1 MLASTVDVHLDLTEP
16 SEQSIKVTVRWTP
29 STRRLVLQFP
39 LWTPGS
45 YTVRD
50 PVQHLHS
57 LRLVSAAGPIAYRR
71 LAPNRWLVDLN
82 DLAALELTYVIEA
95 RDLTVRTA
103 HLDPDFAAISLA
115 AVVMELEGLMPYW
128 MDVAASGG
136 GQRVVRNDITL
147 DAMVVLTGPNT
158 AGKGVA

>member
-1 MLASTVDVHLDLTEP
+1 MLSSTVDVHLDLTEP
-16 SEQSIKVTVRWTP
+16 GEQSIKVTVRWTP
-29 STRRLVLQFP
+29 STHRLILKFP

-57 LRLVSAAGPIAYRR
+57 LRLSSATGPVACRR
-71 LAPNRWLVDLN
+71 LAPNRWLVDLK
-82 DLAALELTYVIEA
+82 DLSALELTYVIEA

-115 AVVMELEGLMPYW
+115 AVVMEVEGCRWMRHRLAVTAPAAWTVHCRWFALETHGSQTISM
-128 MDVAASGG
+128 
-136 GQRVVRNDITL
+136 I
-147 DAMVVLTGPNT
+147 
-158 AGKGVA
+158 